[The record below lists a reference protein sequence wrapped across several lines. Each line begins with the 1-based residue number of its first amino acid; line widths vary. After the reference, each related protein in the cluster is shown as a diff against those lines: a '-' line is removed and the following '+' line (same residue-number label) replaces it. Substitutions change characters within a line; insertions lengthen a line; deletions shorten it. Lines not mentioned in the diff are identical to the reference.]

1 VASDSL
7 FHKGERDV
15 PVSTI
20 FLIDR
25 NDQITEMKDQPYDF
39 EGRLQSFLAKPPSVV
54 AGDPVND

>member
-1 VASDSL
+1 
-7 FHKGERDV
+7 V